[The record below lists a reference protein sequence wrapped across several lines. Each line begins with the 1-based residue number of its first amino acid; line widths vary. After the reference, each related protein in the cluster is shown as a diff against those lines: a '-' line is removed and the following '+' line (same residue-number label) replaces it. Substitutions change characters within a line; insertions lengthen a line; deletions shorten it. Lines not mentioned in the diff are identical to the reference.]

1 MWFRA
6 GCLCLSVKVV
16 PFTSNFF
23 YSELS
28 LVSLSVYIQ
37 IPGFFGCCL
46 TVPVTLNSVAV
57 MHKPFLMW
65 QHPTI
70 VHLLS
75 NVETP
80 KGAASPVSFFHSSR
94 AWIALSDDCY

>member
-1 MWFRA
+1 M
-6 GCLCLSVKVV
+6 S
-16 PFTSNFF
+16 P
-23 YSELS
+23 
-28 LVSLSVYIQ
+28 SVYIQ
-37 IPGFFGCCL
+37 IPSFFGCCL

-75 NVETP
+75 DVETP

-94 AWIALSDDCY
+94 AWIALSDDGY